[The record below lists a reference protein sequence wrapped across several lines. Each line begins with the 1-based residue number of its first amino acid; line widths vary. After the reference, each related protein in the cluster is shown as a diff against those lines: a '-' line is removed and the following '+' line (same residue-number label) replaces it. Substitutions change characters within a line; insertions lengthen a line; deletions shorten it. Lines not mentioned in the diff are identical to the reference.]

1 MKKAAFSFLSL
12 LLLLLVVLPTSIYPQ
27 ENKNN
32 NSELSIPWDEFKKL
46 INLDEDEI
54 VISLETYQKLLAQTG
69 ITTAPQ
75 HTLKNGDVVMKRN
88 DFKNLI
94 NKMKPPTP
102 DGIKPPFNY
111 LITKAIYSGKMFNSN
126 TDFTA
131 SFTVHVLKKD
141 TYLKIPVLRQSIAIS
156 DIKVNNR
163 PALVVSENG
172 YHNIILSETGEYSV
186 TASFSVKSSLDKG
199 PQKIDLAIQQT
210 PITLLR
216 LEMLKKDIDFEIP
229 EAQQVQTRISGN
241 KIILSAVI
249 AQKSAISIRWRK
261 KVAATEKLPSKLYSE
276 VYHLVSIDDDALKI
290 YSDINYNILH
300 SEVDAVRISIPE
312 NMNVLSVTG
321 EGVGEWQEVT
331 EENEQ
336 LIIIPFT
343 YGKKGKVTVR
353 VTAETPLTESGLA
366 NLFTGFKTLNTV
378 REIGFI
384 GVALNTSAE
393 VLVTESDGLEKISIP
408 KLPTQ
413 LINKSAKPL
422 IVGYKYLKHPFNMML
437 DIKKHEKIGV
447 PVATINSASVV
458 TLFTEDGKI
467 VHRLVYQVR
476 NSSKQF
482 LEITLPDN
490 ADVWSVFVGNQ
501 PVESSLNSEGKLLV
515 PLIRSRSVNNR
526 LDTFPVEVIYNMV
539 DDPFSIFGSQKSS
552 LPSVDLMVSQLIWS
566 VYLPNDYSYKYF
578 SSTLEKEEII
588 RGINVFSAVRREY
601 DESVMDKI
609 DLGRI
614 DSEEDMNELK
624 KVYKGKD
631 YKSSFRNNRLKE
643 EQMHSQVAAEME
655 FSQRLEDIAEAAP
668 SVSGTSAGV
677 LPIQI
682 EVPTSGQVYRFAKS
696 IIKPEDELSFS
707 VTYIQLWVN
716 DFIVWIII
724 LIVLLL
730 IYLNRRKFDKPWNW
744 IKEKSNYA
752 SDLFEKN
759 EATIK
764 KLANSYITPVVLFV
778 LILIFSSISSV
789 ITLILLAMFLTSI
802 ISLIVNYMKKKKQ
815 VKIEPEVKT
824 KDLDDDLDN

>member
-1 MKKAAFSFLSL
+1 MKNTVLSFLSL
-12 LLLLLVVLPTSIYPQ
+12 LLLILIVLPIGVYPQ
-27 ENKNN
+27 ENNS
-32 NSELSIPWDEFKKL
+32 SELSIPWDEFKKL

-54 VISLETYQKLLAQTG
+54 IISLETFQKLLAQTG
-69 ITTAPQ
+69 VTTSPQ
-75 HTLKNGDVVMKRN
+75 HTLKNGNVVMKRN

-94 NKMKPPTP
+94 NRMKPPKP
-102 DGIKPPFNY
+102 DGIIPPFNY
-111 LITKAIYSGKMFNSN
+111 LITKAIYSGSMSNSN

-141 TYLKIPVLRQSIAIS
+141 TYLKIPVLQQSIAIS

-172 YHNIILSETGEYSV
+172 FHNIIVSEAGEFLV

-199 PQKIDLAIQQT
+199 PHKIDLAIQQT

-216 LEMLKKDIDFEIP
+216 LEIPKKEIDFEIP
-229 EAQQVQTRISGN
+229 EAQQVQTRVSGN

-249 AQKSAISIRWRK
+249 AQKSTISIRWRK
-261 KVAATEKLPSKLYSE
+261 KVAAAEKLPAKLYSE
-276 VYHLVSIDDDALKI
+276 VYHLVSINDDALKI
-290 YSDINYNILH
+290 HSDINYNILH
-300 SEVDAVRISIPE
+300 SEVDVVRISIPE

-331 EENEQ
+331 EEDEQ
-336 LIIIPFT
+336 LVLIPFT

-353 VTAETPLTESGLA
+353 VTAETPLTENGLV
-366 NLFTGFKTLNTV
+366 NQFTGFKTLETV
-378 REIGFI
+378 RETGFI

-393 VLVTESDGLEKISIP
+393 VLVTKSDGLEKMSIT
-408 KLPTQ
+408 KLPVQ

-490 ADVWSVFVGNQ
+490 ADVWSVFVGGQ

-515 PLIRSRSVNNR
+515 PLIRSRSLNNR

-539 DDPFSIFGSQKSS
+539 DEPFAIFGSQESS
-552 LPSVDLMVSQLIWS
+552 LPVVDLMVSQLIWS

-588 RGINVFSAVRREY
+588 RGINIFSEVGREF
-601 DESVMDKI
+601 DESMMDNI
-609 DLGRI
+609 DIGQLGDKDDI
-614 DSEEDMNELK
+614 EELK

-631 YKSSFRNNRLKE
+631 YKSSFRNNRLKD
-643 EQMHSQVAAEME
+643 EQMQSQVNAELE
-655 FSQRLEDIAEAAP
+655 FSQRLEDIVQEAP
-668 SVSGTSAGV
+668 SVSGITTGV

-682 EVPTSGQVYRFAKS
+682 EVPTNGQVYRFAKS

-716 DFIVWIII
+716 DLIIWIII
-724 LIVLLL
+724 IIFVLL
-730 IYLNRRKFDKPWNW
+730 IYLSRRRFGKPWNW
-744 IKEKSNYA
+744 LKEKTNQVI
-752 SDLFEKN
+752 DLIKKN
-759 EATIK
+759 ESVIRSYT
-764 KLANSYITPVVLFV
+764 NSYITPIVLFV
-778 LILIFSSISSV
+778 LMLIFSSISFF
-789 ITLILLAMFLTSI
+789 ITVILLGLFLTSVI
-802 ISLIVNYMKKKKQ
+802 NLIMNYIKKKKQ
-815 VKIEPEVKT
+815 EKAET
-824 KDLDDDLDN
+824 